1 MPNTY
6 FILFELIIYIQF
18 ALCLR
23 HAWKHGT
30 ANVLKLLAGGAFGVL
45 LELATIRQ
53 LNAYEYGRFLIM
65 VLDVPLCIGL
75 AWGAI
80 IYAVSEFSDA
90 SSLPY
95 LIRPV
100 LDGLLALNIDLALDA
115 VAIRLGFWDWGQ
127 GMQFQYFG
135 VPFANFWAWFWV
147 VFSFS
152 LGYRLLAHH
161 ADWVVTWI
169 SPLLALVVGLAGVL
183 STNSLIVF
191 IIPYDFYT
199 LTITG
204 LLTSASILVL
214 TLRPRFYLRPVPSL
228 TFWVPF
234 LSHAY
239 LLIAGLISGVILSPP
254 VLLAVSLFMFAIALS
269 LHWPTVR
276 RFSIT
281 TDLYREK
288 NKDAL
293 QSEGVFSNLLL
304 FLRFGWLPLLFARG
318 LGISL

>member
-6 FILFELIIYIQF
+6 FLLFELIIYIQF
-18 ALCLR
+18 ALCLL
-23 HAWKHGT
+23 HAWKHWT
-30 ANVLKLLAGGAFGVL
+30 ANLLKLFAGGAFGVL

-53 LNAYEYGRFLIM
+53 LNAYEYGRFMVM

-95 LIRPV
+95 WARPI

-127 GMQFQYFG
+127 GLNFEYFG

-152 LGYRLLAHH
+152 IGYRLLAYR
-161 ADWVVTWI
+161 ADWTSTWI
-169 SPLLALVVGLAGVL
+169 SPFLALIVGLVGVV
-183 STNSLIVF
+183 STNALIVF
-191 IIPYDFYT
+191 VVPYDFYM
-199 LTITG
+199 LSVG
-204 LLTSASILVL
+204 LVLVSALVLVL
-214 TLRPRFYLRPVPSL
+214 TLRPRFNVRPVASL
-228 TFWVPF
+228 AFWVPF

-239 LLIAGLISGVILSPP
+239 LLIAGLASGVIFNPP
-254 VLLAVSLFMFAIALS
+254 VLLIVSIFMFIVALY
-269 LHWPTVR
+269 LHWPTMR
-276 RFSIT
+276 HLLPT
-281 TDLYREK
+281 
-288 NKDAL
+288 NKTA
-293 QSEGVFSNLLL
+293 
-304 FLRFGWLPLLFARG
+304 
-318 LGISL
+318 

>member
-18 ALCLR
+18 TLCLV

-53 LNAYEYGRFLIM
+53 LNAYEYGRFVVM

-95 LIRPV
+95 WARPI

-127 GMQFQYFG
+127 GLNFEYFG

-152 LGYRLLAHH
+152 LGYRLLAHR
-161 ADWVVTWI
+161 AEDWIVTWI
-169 SPLLALVVGLAGVL
+169 SPLLALVVGMIGVV
-183 STNSLIVF
+183 STNSLITFV
-191 IIPYDFYT
+191 IPYDFYM
-199 LTITG
+199 LSVG
-204 LLTSASILVL
+204 LVLVSALILVL
-214 TLRPRFYLRPVPSL
+214 TMRPRFNLRLVASL
-228 TFWVPF
+228 AFWVPF

-239 LLIAGLISGVILSPP
+239 LLIAGLVSGVIFNPP
-254 VLLAVSLFMFAIALS
+254 VLLAVSLFMFAIALY

-276 RFSIT
+276 HVVQNS
-281 TDLYREK
+281 
-288 NKDAL
+288 
-293 QSEGVFSNLLL
+293 
-304 FLRFGWLPLLFARG
+304 
-318 LGISL
+318 